1 MEQYRIIERPVT
13 DRLGEG
19 PLWSQREQALY
30 WVDILTPRLNRLDPA
45 TGEIRQWDM
54 PEPIGWVIERAGGGF
69 IAGMKSGVHRLS
81 LDPFSLELAVALEP
95 GRPEQRMNDAKAD
108 AAGRI
113 WAGTVPM
120 SCDVPTGSFYRI
132 DPDFAFERV
141 DSGYC
146 VANGPAISPDGR
158 WLFHTDSHPG
168 LVYRFAL
175 NADGTLGPREIFL
188 RFADDWGSP
197 DGMTFDAEG
206 GLWIAHWGGS
216 RISRFLPDGRLDRS
230 IALPAS
236 QITSCAFGGPE
247 LDRLYVTSAAEGL
260 SEEHG
265 GKLFEIDPGF
275 RGLAAYP
282 FAG

>member
-1 MEQYRIIERPVT
+1 MALPRIIERPMT

-19 PLWSQREQALY
+19 PLWSERDQALY
-30 WVDILTPRLNRLDPA
+30 WVDILAPRLNRLDPA
-45 TGEIRQWDM
+45 TGEVRQWDM
-54 PEPIGWVIERAGGGF
+54 PEPIGWVIERTDGGF
-69 IAGMKSGVHRLS
+69 MAGMKSGVHRLS
-81 LDPFSLELAVALEP
+81 LEPFALELAVTLEP
-95 GRPEQRMNDAKAD
+95 GRPEQRLNDAKAD
-108 AAGRI
+108 ATGRL

-120 SCDVPTGSFYRI
+120 TCDVPTGSLYRI
-132 DPDFAFERV
+132 EPDLTCAQV

-158 WLFHTDSHPG
+158 WLFHTDSVEG

-175 NADGTLGPREIFL
+175 GADGVLGPREVFL
-188 RFADDWGSP
+188 RFPDEWGSP
-197 DGMTFDAEG
+197 DGMTYDAEG

-216 RISRFLPDGRLDRS
+216 RVSRFLSDATLERS

-236 QITSCAFGGPE
+236 QITSCAFGGPA
-247 LDRLYVTSAAEGL
+247 LDRLYVTSAADGV

-265 GKLFEIDPGF
+265 GKLFEIDARV
-275 RGLAAYP
+275 RGLRAHQ